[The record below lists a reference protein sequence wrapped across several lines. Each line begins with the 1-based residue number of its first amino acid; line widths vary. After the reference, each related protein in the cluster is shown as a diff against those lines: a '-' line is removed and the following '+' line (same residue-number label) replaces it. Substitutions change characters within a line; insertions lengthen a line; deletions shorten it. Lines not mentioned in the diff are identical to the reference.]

1 MKKVIIDRFEG
12 NFAVCE
18 DEDRKMIN
26 VERSRLPEGAEE
38 GTVLVLKVSGEDIEI
53 EIDHD
58 ETRARKMKIKEMM
71 DSLFS

>member
-1 MKKVIIDRFEG
+1 MKKVIVDRFEG
-12 NFAVCE
+12 DFAVCE
-18 DEDRKMIN
+18 DENRKMIN
-26 VERSRLPEGAEE
+26 IERSRLPEGVEE

-58 ETRARKMKIKEMM
+58 ETRARKTKIKEMM